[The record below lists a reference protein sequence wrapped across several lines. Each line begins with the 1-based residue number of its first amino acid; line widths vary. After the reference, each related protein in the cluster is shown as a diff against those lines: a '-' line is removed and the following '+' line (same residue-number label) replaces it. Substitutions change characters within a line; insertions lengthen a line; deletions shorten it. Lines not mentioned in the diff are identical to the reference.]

1 MVFSN
6 NDTLVNIVKNR
17 ACNYLDNQQRSKY
30 ILDKMLE
37 VDRIRFLPE
46 EMKKYAYLDEPLSI
60 GFNQTCSQTCSQPS
74 MVAFILDKL
83 EIKPGNS
90 ILEIGSGCGYA
101 AAIASKLCGNTGK
114 VWAIEIIPEL
124 ISIMKNN
131 LMEEYPNI
139 SIINKDGS
147 TGLPT
152 EMPFDRIF
160 LSAGVCSDTFNND
173 VLLNQLTDNGIL
185 IYPEKKGNLYKNN

>member
-60 GFNQTCSQTCSQPS
+60 GFNQTCSQ
-74 MVAFILDKL
+74 
-83 EIKPGNS
+83 
-90 ILEIGSGCGYA
+90 
-101 AAIASKLCGNTGK
+101 
-114 VWAIEIIPEL
+114 
-124 ISIMKNN
+124 
-131 LMEEYPNI
+131 
-139 SIINKDGS
+139 
-147 TGLPT
+147 
-152 EMPFDRIF
+152 
-160 LSAGVCSDTFNND
+160 
-173 VLLNQLTDNGIL
+173 
-185 IYPEKKGNLYKNN
+185 GNL